1 MEVPLIIVI
10 GVACALFYFASSYQ
24 RRKNDM
30 RLMAKILADRQGREE
45 RWKEAVDLDLA
56 LGDGEFD
63 IRELHKE
70 TLEAEERFIEAFRER
85 YGAPRA

>member
-1 MEVPLIIVI
+1 MEIPLIIVI

-30 RLMAKILADRQGREE
+30 RLMAKILADREGREE
-45 RWKEAVDLDLA
+45 RWKEAVELDMAYGTDDLD
-56 LGDGEFD
+56 
-63 IRELHKE
+63 IRDLHKE
-70 TLEAEERFIEAFRER
+70 KLEAEERFIEAFRER

>member
-1 MEVPLIIVI
+1 MEIPVIIVI
-10 GVACALFYFASSYQ
+10 GIAGVLFYFASSYQ

-45 RWKEAVDLDLA
+45 RWKEEVELDLA
-56 LGDGEFD
+56 YGTDDLD

-70 TLEAEERFIEAFRER
+70 KLEAEERFIEAFRER
-85 YGAPRA
+85 YGTPRA